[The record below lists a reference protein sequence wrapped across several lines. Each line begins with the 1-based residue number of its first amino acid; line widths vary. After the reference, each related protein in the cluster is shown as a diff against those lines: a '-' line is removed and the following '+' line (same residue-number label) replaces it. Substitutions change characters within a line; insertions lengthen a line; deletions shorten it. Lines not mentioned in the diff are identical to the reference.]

1 MNLGLQTLPLRY
13 FSILVVTLLFQPYFL
28 VRFLV
33 LHNAFFT
40 EIDLALSLPTG
51 LALGAADRK
60 IRDLHVRG
68 FYHSSEYIS
77 YGTESKE
84 KSDNGI

>member
-1 MNLGLQTLPLRY
+1 M
-13 FSILVVTLLFQPYFL
+13 
-28 VRFLV
+28 

-51 LALGAADRK
+51 LDLGAADRK

-68 FYHSSEYIS
+68 FCHSSEYIS
-77 YGTESKE
+77 YGTESE
-84 KSDNGI
+84 KKGKMGFKYKGAFNCLRQGYEKL